1 MQYCQGSEK
10 SKRFSP
16 GNDFTEQSFTGELSG
31 VDSAGVLRQGVLF
44 NIFISDIFFFIEKSQ
59 IYNFADDNTLYSCN
73 RNLLHIKENLIF
85 NMKNILFWFYIK
97 I

>member
-1 MQYCQGSEK
+1 MQYCRGSEK

-16 GNDFTEQSFTGELSG
+16 GNDFTEQSFTGELYG

>member
-31 VDSAGVLRQGVLF
+31 VDSARVLRQGVLF